1 MDIDK
6 LTHYSYLYPILEVL
20 VLCWILIN
28 LHVIHKQDILVVVL
42 VLCWILI
49 NLHIGGSVGASVPG
63 FSTLLDIDKLTLFTL
78 RIAGSL
84 SFSTLLDIDKLT
96 PTGKPA

>member
-1 MDIDK
+1 MSFSTLLDIDK
-6 LTHYSYLYPILEVL
+6 LTPMVYLNNKRRVL

-28 LHVIHKQDILVVVL
+28 LHKHYANITTVVVL

-49 NLHIGGSVGASVPG
+49 NLHASIYY
-63 FSTLLDIDKLTLFTL
+63 SISL
-78 RIAGSL
+78 L

-96 PTGKPA
+96 PR